1 MTRERTTDDRDE
13 KRMRERLDQ
22 DMRKDDERQ
31 RSEEAASHLAGRPL
45 SPSSRH
51 RSPHGLAPV
60 PFAIPL
66 TSPRRDSDRFHSA
79 LRAGFAGE
87 TGPAARGE
95 KSEGTNPVSDRSLP
109 TLRLP
114 SCLPFI
120 TPTSCLTPSRS
131 GSRRRS
137 EGMRDT
143 KEE

>member
-131 GSRRRS
+131 GSRR
-137 EGMRDT
+137 
-143 KEE
+143 